1 MLKKNRLCLC
11 FIAIIF
17 CLTPPIAALAK
28 ENQPFQ
34 LGIIADCQY
43 ADKADKGVLFYR
55 SCPAKLSEAIT
66 HLNTK
71 PLQAIVQLGD
81 LIDEDYQ
88 SFTPLIPI
96 LQQSKAP
103 LYHVLGNH
111 EYSVA
116 DQYKMD
122 VVNLLSMPARYYSF
136 VIADWRF
143 IVLDGTDVSYY
154 GWPEQSHEHQQN
166 MQLIKAQYP
175 EGKPWNGAIGKAQ
188 LAWLSKELSSA
199 DQKGHK
205 VAILNHF
212 ALYPLDHHVLWN
224 QHEVMTLISAHPS
237 VKVWFNGHNHKG
249 DYARYN
255 GIHFVTFKG
264 MLDTADTAYSIATFE
279 QNHIEIQGIGR
290 QPSLLL
296 SLD

>member
-1 MLKKNRLCLC
+1 MLWNFKLL
-11 FIAIIF
+11 I
-17 CLTPPIAALAK
+17 LTLLACTYAAANAQPK
-28 ENQPFQ
+28 DAQPFQ

-43 ADKADKGVLFYR
+43 ADKADKGVLIYR

-66 HLNTK
+66 HLNSK

-88 SFTPLIPI
+88 SFTPLMPI

-122 VVNLLSMPARYYSF
+122 IVKLLDMPARYYSF
-136 VIADWRF
+136 DIADWRF

-154 GWPEQSHEHQQN
+154 GWPEQSQAHQQN

-175 EGKPWNGAIGKAQ
+175 TGEPWNGAIGKAQ
-188 LAWLSKELSSA
+188 LAWLSKELSRA
-199 DQKGHK
+199 DKQAKK
-205 VAILNHF
+205 VAILSHF

-224 QHEVMTLISAHPS
+224 QQEVMTLISAHPS
-237 VKVWFNGHNHKG
+237 VKVWFNGHNHQG

-279 QNHIEIQGIGR
+279 QHRIEIQGIGR
-290 QPSLLL
+290 QPSL
-296 SLD
+296 SLALD

>member
-1 MLKKNRLCLC
+1 MLKTNRFCL
-11 FIAIIF
+11 FVIAIVF
-17 CLTPPIAALAK
+17 CLTPPVIALA
-28 ENQPFQ
+28 ETNQPFQ

-66 HLNTK
+66 HFNTQ

-88 SFTPLIPI
+88 SFTPLMPI

-122 VVNLLSMPARYYSF
+122 VVKLLGMPARYYSF
-136 VIADWRF
+136 EIANWRF

-154 GWPEQSHEHQQN
+154 GWPEQSQEHQQN
-166 MQLIKAQYP
+166 MRLIKAEYP
-175 EGKPWNGAIGKAQ
+175 TGEPWNGAIGKAQ
-188 LAWLSKELSSA
+188 LAWLSEELSRA
-199 DQKGHK
+199 DQQAKK
-205 VAILNHF
+205 VAILSHF

-224 QHEVMTLISAHPS
+224 QQEVMTLISAHPS
-237 VKVWFNGHNHKG
+237 VKVWFNGHNHQG

-279 QNHIEIQGIGR
+279 QNRIEIKGIGR
-290 QPSLLL
+290 QPSL
-296 SLD
+296 SLALD

>member
-1 MLKKNRLCLC
+1 MLWNFKLL
-11 FIAIIF
+11 I
-17 CLTPPIAALAK
+17 LTLLACTYYTANAQAK
-28 ENQPFQ
+28 DFQPFQ

-43 ADKADKGVLFYR
+43 ADKADKGALFYR

-81 LIDEDYQ
+81 LIDDDYQ
-88 SFTPLIPI
+88 SFTPLMPI

-122 VVNLLSMPARYYSF
+122 VVNLLGMPARYYSF
-136 VIADWRF
+136 EIADWRF

-154 GWPEQSHEHQQN
+154 GWPEQSQAHQQN
-166 MQLIKAQYP
+166 MQLIKAQYATG
-175 EGKPWNGAIGKAQ
+175 EPWNGAIGKAQ
-188 LAWLSKELSSA
+188 LAWLSDELSRA
-199 DQKGHK
+199 DQQAKK
-205 VAILNHF
+205 VAILSHF

-224 QHEVMTLISAHPS
+224 QQEVMALISAHKS
-237 VKVWFNGHNHKG
+237 VKVWFNGHNHQG
-249 DYARYN
+249 DYGRFS

-264 MLDTADTAYSIATFE
+264 MLDTADTAYSIATFNK
-279 QNHIEIQGIGR
+279 QSIEIHGIGR
-290 QPSLLL
+290 QASMVLP
-296 SLD
+296 LD